1 MKSTAELPASER
13 QQWLSVLA
21 HAPRESLQQLLGPL
35 MTGLQFEPLRAPE
48 VGLTMLRARAGN
60 SGERFNLGEATL
72 TRCVLRCVLRFQGE
86 DHVSVGVGY
95 VLGRDVERA
104 SWVAQADALL
114 QQPAWVERLQAEVIA
129 PLRALTQALRVQQA
143 SETAASRV
151 QFYTLQAEIQ
161 P

>member
-1 MKSTAELPASER
+1 MTATPDLPTSER

-21 HAPRESLQQLLGPL
+21 HAPRESLQQLLCPL
-35 MTGLQFEPLRAPE
+35 MTGLYFEPLRAPE
-48 VGLTMLRARAGN
+48 IGLTMLRARAGN

-72 TRCVLRCVLRFQGE
+72 TRCVLRFQLE
-86 DHVSVGVGY
+86 DRVSVGVGY

-104 SWVAQADALL
+104 NWVAQADALL

-129 PLRALTQALRVQQA
+129 PLRALTQARRAQQA

>member
-1 MKSTAELPASER
+1 MNSSAELPASER

-21 HAPRESLQQLLGPL
+21 HAPRESLQQLLCPL

-72 TRCVLRCVLRFQGE
+72 TRCVLRFELE
-86 DHVSVGVGY
+86 DRLSVGVGY

-129 PLRALTQALRVQQA
+129 PLRALTQARRAQQA
-143 SETAASRV
+143 SQTAASRV
-151 QFYTLQAEIQ
+151 QFYTLQAETA

>member
-1 MKSTAELPASER
+1 MNSSADTPYRAR

-21 HAPRESLQQLLGPL
+21 HAPRASLQQLLCPL

-72 TRCVLRCVLRFQGE
+72 TRCVLRFQSE
-86 DHVSVGVGY
+86 ALLSVGVGY
-95 VLGRDVERA
+95 VLGRDIERA
-104 SWVAQADALL
+104 TWVAQADALL
-114 QQPAWVERLQAEVIA
+114 QQPTWGERLQAELIA
-129 PLRALTQALRVQQA
+129 PLRALTQAQRSRQA
-143 SETAASRV
+143 SQTAASRV
-151 QFYTLQAEIQ
+151 QFYTLQAEVS